1 MSTENL
7 KEYARRCATEPEL
20 LARAKE
26 FGLTDMDKHMRYAE
40 SLGLDWTTG
49 DLAAFRKEVIDAEG
63 DFDDLSEE
71 ELEQV
76 AGGAFSTTMAV
87 SVAVGL
93 AVGAGATV
101 AVTSASVG
109 GGTAAGDG
117 GW

>member
-76 AGGAFSTTMAV
+76 AAWAAHFRPPWQSP
-87 SVAVGL
+87 SQ
-93 AVGAGATV
+93 
-101 AVTSASVG
+101 SASPS
-109 GGTAAGDG
+109 APARQ
-117 GW
+117 